1 VTAQDPASL
10 RFARNAAAT
19 ATGADAGGAHSATG
33 AGARRGVLL
42 AGAAGRMGQRICA
55 ALANHPALRLA
66 AALEA
71 PQHPALGSALAPGVL
86 LSADVEAAL
95 AADADDVAVALCF
108 APPAATLHLLRR
120 AAERGGPGLPCVVGT
135 TGFDD
140 SQRAEIEA
148 LAARLPLLPAA
159 NFSVAVNLL
168 FHLAREAARRL
179 GPGYDAE
186 IVELHHSAKQD
197 APSGTALRLAAAVAE
212 GRASGAA
219 AAESAARGT
228 VGADAPPPGLTV
240 SRSGHTGPRPPGAI
254 GVQALR
260 GGDNPG
266 EHTLLFL
273 AHGERLE
280 LAHRATSRDS
290 FARGAL
296 QAAEWLRARPPGLY
310 DMEQVLGLCPA
321 PQQP

>member
-1 VTAQDPASL
+1 MTARDS
-10 RFARNAAAT
+10 
-19 ATGADAGGAHSATG
+19 
-33 AGARRGVLL
+33 RRGVLL

-55 ALANHPALRLA
+55 ALAHHPALRLA

-71 PQHPALGSALAPGVL
+71 PDHPALGSALAPGVRL
-86 LSADVEAAL
+86 AADVEAAL
-95 AADADDVAVALCF
+95 AASADEVAVAVCF
-108 APPAATLHLLRR
+108 APPAAALNLLRR
-120 AAERGGPGLPCVVGT
+120 AADQPAALPCVVGT
-135 TGFDD
+135 TGFGD
-140 SQRAEIEA
+140 SQRSEITA
-148 LAARLPLLPAA
+148 LAARLPLLLAA

-168 FHLAREAARRL
+168 FHLAREAAQRL

-212 GRASGAA
+212 GRGQ
-219 AAESAARGT
+219 T
-228 VGADAPPPGLTV
+228 VAGEPPSFTL

-254 GVQALR
+254 GVQTLR

-273 AHGERLE
+273 APGERLE
-280 LAHRATSRDS
+280 LTHRATSRDS

-296 QAAEWLRARPPGLY
+296 HAAEWLRARPPGLY
-310 DMEQVLGLCPA
+310 DMEQVLGLSPA
-321 PQQP
+321 PQSS

>member
-1 VTAQDPASL
+1 
-10 RFARNAAAT
+10 
-19 ATGADAGGAHSATG
+19 
-33 AGARRGVLL
+33 
-42 AGAAGRMGQRICA
+42 
-55 ALANHPALRLA
+55 LA

-86 LSADVEAAL
+86 LAADVEAAL
-95 AADADDVAVALCF
+95 AAGADDVAVAVCF
-108 APPAATLHLLRR
+108 APPAATLNLLRR
-120 AAERGGPGLPCVVGT
+120 AAERGGPDAPGLPCVVGA

-140 SQRAEIEA
+140 SQRAEIAA
-148 LAARLPLLPAA
+148 LADRLPLLLAA
-159 NFSVAVNLL
+159 NFSVAANLL
-168 FHLAREAARRL
+168 FHLAREAAQRL

-212 GRASGAA
+212 GRAAAAA
-219 AAESAARGT
+219 AAESAARC
-228 VGADAPPPGLTV
+228 AEAPPPGFTL
-240 SRSGHTGPRPPGAI
+240 SRSGHTGPRAPGAI

-273 AHGERLE
+273 APGERLE

-296 QAAEWLRARPPGLY
+296 QAAEWLCARPPGLY
-310 DMEQVLGLCPA
+310 DMEQVLGLTPA
-321 PQQP
+321 PQSS

>member
-1 VTAQDPASL
+1 MTARDS
-10 RFARNAAAT
+10 
-19 ATGADAGGAHSATG
+19 
-33 AGARRGVLL
+33 RRGVLL

-71 PQHPALGSALAPGVL
+71 PDHPALGSTLAPGVL
-86 LSADVEAAL
+86 LTADVEAAL
-95 AADADDVAVALCF
+95 AADADDLAVAVCF
-108 APPAATLHLLRR
+108 APPAATLNLLR
-120 AAERGGPGLPCVVGT
+120 AAARPGGPGTPAGLPCVIGT

-140 SQRAEIEA
+140 SQRAEIAA
-148 LAARLPLLPAA
+148 LAARLPVLLAA

-168 FHLAREAARRL
+168 FHLAREAAQRL

-197 APSGTALRLAAAVAE
+197 APSGTALRLAAAIAE
-212 GRASGAA
+212 GRSATGAGNV
-219 AAESAARGT
+219 ESAARFT
-228 VGADAPPPGLTV
+228 L
-240 SRSGHTGPRPPGAI
+240 SRSGHTGPRAPGAI

-273 AHGERLE
+273 APGERLE
-280 LAHRATSRDS
+280 LTHRATSRDS

-296 QAAEWLRARPPGLY
+296 HAAEWLRARPPGLY
-310 DMEQVLGLCPA
+310 DMEQVLGLSPT
-321 PQQP
+321 PQPS

>member
-1 VTAQDPASL
+1 LTARDPA
-10 RFARNAAAT
+10 ARAAA
-19 ATGADAGGAHSATG
+19 AATG
-33 AGARRGVLL
+33 AGAQRAHSNDSAGAARRGVLL

-55 ALANHPALRLA
+55 ALADHPALRLA

-71 PQHPALGSALAPGVL
+71 PDHPALGRTLAPGVAL
-86 LSADVEAAL
+86 AADVEAAL
-95 AADADDVAVALCF
+95 AANTNKVDVAVCF
-108 APPAATLHLLRR
+108 APPAAALNLLR
-120 AAERGGPGLPCVVGT
+120 AAAARPDKPALPCVVGT

-140 SQRAEIEA
+140 SQRSEITA
-148 LAARLPLLPAA
+148 LAARLPLLLAA

-168 FHLAREAARRL
+168 FHLAREAAQRL

-212 GRASGAA
+212 GR
-219 AAESAARGT
+219 SAA
-228 VGADAPPPGLTV
+228 PNLTL
-240 SRSGHTGPRPPGAI
+240 SRSGQTGPRPHGAI

-273 AHGERLE
+273 APGERLE
-280 LAHRATSRDS
+280 LTHRATSRDS

-296 QAAEWLRARPPGLY
+296 QAAEWLRPRPPGLY
-310 DMEQVLGLCPA
+310 DMEQVLGLSPA
-321 PQQP
+321 PQPS

>member
-1 VTAQDPASL
+1 MTARDSA
-10 RFARNAAAT
+10 ARTAAA
-19 ATGADAGGAHSATG
+19 AGADAGAAQGAHSN

-55 ALANHPALRLA
+55 ALADHPALRLA

-71 PQHPALGSALAPGVL
+71 PDHPALGSTLAPGVL

-95 AADADDVAVALCF
+95 AAGADNLAVAVCF
-108 APPAATLHLLRR
+108 APPAAALNLLR
-120 AAERGGPGLPCVVGT
+120 AAARPGGPGKPAALPCVVGT

-140 SQRAEIEA
+140 SQRSEIAA
-148 LAARLPLLPAA
+148 LAARLPVLLAA

-168 FHLAREAARRL
+168 FHLAREAAQRL

-197 APSGTALRLAAAVAE
+197 APSGTALRLAAAIAE
-212 GRASGAA
+212 GRSQSAEAGAD
-219 AAESAARGT
+219 AESAARFT
-228 VGADAPPPGLTV
+228 L
-240 SRSGHTGPRPPGAI
+240 SRSGHTGPRAPGAI

-273 AHGERLE
+273 APGERLE
-280 LAHRATSRDS
+280 LTHRATSRDS

-296 QAAEWLRARPPGLY
+296 HAAEWLRARPPGLY
-310 DMEQVLGLCPA
+310 DMEQVLGFSPA
-321 PQQP
+321 PQSS